1 MRIIRDSPPELARLF
16 PAPYASKSMTLAPPR
31 LSWKAVHAPKTPAP
45 TTATSNGLSVAD
57 GIVLTVDMHFGLRSF
72 FRKRRGATFPG
83 PRRDPGLSVDDH
95 FETAVRHSLHVE
107 GHGTFFHHRRQ
118 ARVLHHLCVHGV

>member
-45 TTATSNGLSVAD
+45 TTATSNGLSVPD

-72 FRKRRGATFPG
+72 FRTAGS
-83 PRRDPGLSVDDH
+83 PRSLDREGDPGLSVDDH
-95 FETAVRHSLHVE
+95 FETA
-107 GHGTFFHHRRQ
+107 
-118 ARVLHHLCVHGV
+118 